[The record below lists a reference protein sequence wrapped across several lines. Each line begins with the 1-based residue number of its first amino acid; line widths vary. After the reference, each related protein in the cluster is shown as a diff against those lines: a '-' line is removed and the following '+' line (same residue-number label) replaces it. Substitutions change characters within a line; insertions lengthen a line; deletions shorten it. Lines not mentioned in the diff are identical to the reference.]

1 VLVFKKSSVCT
12 KGQIPMS
19 FYLKINKNFSLK
31 KFQHHVLFGA
41 ALEAGAF
48 VSLQLQG
55 VHFEE
60 SV

>member
-1 VLVFKKSSVCT
+1 
-12 KGQIPMS
+12 MS

-60 SV
+60 SVSLQLGTRCGF